1 MQARRIL
8 ETCLYVDNLDTA
20 ATFYQDILGL
30 EPYSRVAGRHAFF
43 RCGENMFLLF
53 NAQAT
58 RQVVGDVPTHG
69 ATGAGH
75 VAFAMAAAEVAAWR
89 SHLQSRGVAIE
100 KEVDWPGGGQSI
112 YFRDPSGNCLE
123 VATPI
128 VWQPAEESDPTG
140 SP

>member
-20 ATFYQDILGL
+20 AAFYQHVMGL
-30 EPYSRVAGRHAFF
+30 ELYSRVAGRHAFF

-53 NAQAT
+53 NAETT
-58 RQVVGDVPTHG
+58 RQAVGDVPTHG

-75 VAFAMAAAEVAAWR
+75 VAFAIGAEEVVAWR
-89 SHLQSRGVAIE
+89 SHLQNRGVVIE
-100 KEVDWPGGGQSI
+100 KEVDWPGGGQSL
-112 YFRDPSGNCLE
+112 YFRDPSGNCIE

-128 VWQPAEESDPTG
+128 VWQPREESDLTG
-140 SP
+140 SA